1 MMKAGPASTSSPPAA
16 TDKKAAIRAVGI
28 ISKPR
33 REDIARVVPQL
44 LEWLESHNLQVFY
57 DEETASCIGPFGS
70 PQGGERPGAAPILSR
85 LMKRE
90 QLPGSVDLLI
100 VLGGDGTLL
109 ATARSIGEHTVP
121 ILPVNLGGLGFLTSV
136 TLGELYPIL
145 EQVLEGKNRI
155 SERVLLQASVTRDGK
170 VVERYQALN
179 DAVLNKGALA
189 RIIDLDLHI
198 DGGFVCSYKADGL
211 IISTPT
217 GSTAYSLAAGG
228 PIIYPLVEA
237 FVITPICPHTLT
249 NRPLVIPDTASIE
262 VNFRAGEESVYLT
275 LDGQVGVELK
285 PGDRVSVTKLR
296 NKLRLVRPA
305 RKTYFEILHNKL
317 KWGER

>member
-1 MMKAGPASTSSPPAA
+1 M
-16 TDKKAAIRAVGI
+16 IRAVGI

-33 REDIARVVPQL
+33 REDVTAVVPQL
-44 LEWLESHNLQVFY
+44 LKWLEAHKLEIFY
-57 DEETASCIGPFGS
+57 DQETAACI
-70 PQGGERPGAAPILSR
+70 AADGRELP
-85 LMKRE
+85 RE
-90 QLPGSVDLLI
+90 QLPGKVDLLV

-109 ATARSIGEHTVP
+109 AAARLLGEHSVP

-136 TLGELYPIL
+136 TLAELYPIL

-155 SERVLLQASVTRDGK
+155 SERVLLQAEVIRGGK
-170 VVERYQALN
+170 VIEQHQALN
-179 DAVLNKGALA
+179 DAVLNKAALA
-189 RIIDLDLHI
+189 RMIDLDLHI
-198 DGGFVCSYKADGL
+198 DGGYVCSYKADGL

-249 NRPLVIPDTASIE
+249 NRPVVIPDTSKVE
-262 VNFRAGEESVYLT
+262 VDFRAGEETVYLT
-275 LDGQVGVELK
+275 VDGQVGVELQ
-285 PGDRVSVTKLR
+285 PGDRAAVSKASH
-296 NKLRLVRPA
+296 KLRLVRPP
-305 RKTYFEILHNKL
+305 RKTYFEILRSKL